1 MSIVVVDFSGTL
13 IKPFVAEEANLK
25 RFDFLR
31 IPRPSA
37 DEHRHQ
43 HATKAHYETIK
54 EHIAKTFGIND
65 DMKIIMQQN
74 HSTEMVLSGK
84 EVKTM
89 IMTDLF
95 RDCMYS
101 VAADYK
107 EAIFH
112 DGFVDALQK
121 IKAKGYKLAIV
132 SGIRTDIITGILQIT
147 KCPVHFDFIYG
158 QDPILSRDDNELLNK
173 ELSKHGKITHIIG
186 DKKSDLAPAKA
197 LGAKSIFV
205 SWGHAE
211 GGEEEFADHT
221 IHRAEDL
228 DKFL

>member
-1 MSIVVVDFSGTL
+1 MNIVVVDFSGTL

-37 DEHRHQ
+37 EEHKQQ
-43 HATKAHYETIK
+43 HATKAHYSVIK
-54 EHIAKTFGIND
+54 EHIATTFGITD
-65 DMKIIMQQN
+65 EMKITMQQN
-74 HSTEMVLSGK
+74 HGRELVLSGK

-101 VAADYK
+101 IAADYK

-112 DGFVDALQK
+112 EGFLDALQH
-121 IKAKGYKLAIV
+121 IKKQGYKLAIV
-132 SGIRTDIITGILQIT
+132 SGIRTDIITGILQIA

-158 QDPILSRDDNELLNK
+158 QDPILSRDDNELMDK
-173 ELSKHGKITHIIG
+173 ELATHGKITHIIG
-186 DKKSDLAPAKA
+186 DKKSDLEPAKK
-197 LGAKSIFV
+197 LGAISIFV

-221 IHRAEDL
+221 IHRAEEL
-228 DKFL
+228 EKLF